1 MRLSAGSVL
10 DAQIESH
17 SDVAVVDNSGNIY
30 LSQFDRRI
38 RKISAGGIITTVV
51 GTGTEGSL
59 AKGLAVN
66 EQIDPLSSQRQ
77 TTGSEAK
84 YFPFVAPLS

>member
-17 SDVAVVDNSGNIY
+17 SDVAVDDSGNIY

>member
-1 MRLSAGSVL
+1 VRLSAGSVL

-17 SDVAVVDNSGNIY
+17 SAVAVDDSGNIY

>member
-17 SDVAVVDNSGNIY
+17 SDVAVDDSGNIY
-30 LSQFDRRI
+30 LSQFNRRI
-38 RKISAGGIITTVV
+38 HKISAGGIITTVV